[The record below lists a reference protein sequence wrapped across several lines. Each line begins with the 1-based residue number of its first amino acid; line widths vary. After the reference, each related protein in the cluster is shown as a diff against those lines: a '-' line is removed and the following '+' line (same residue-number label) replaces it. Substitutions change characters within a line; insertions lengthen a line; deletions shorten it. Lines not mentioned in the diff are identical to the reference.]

1 MPVSGVLMMVSAW
14 VNPESK
20 FINNEPMLQYSDSAV
35 LINIQFPIFDTDEKK
50 KSSEKALKSYF
61 EINAFIFAS
70 KM

>member
-1 MPVSGVLMMVSAW
+1 MYTGDIISMSMSVSDVLMMISAW

-50 KSSEKALKSYF
+50 KSVKSTKVLF
-61 EINAFIFAS
+61 
-70 KM
+70 